1 MEENKKSR
9 EYWEK
14 RARENENKVYKQGTD
29 LMKELNS
36 SYTRARREIQKSIN
50 DLVARYMD
58 KTELSYAEAMKY
70 LTSSEFKEW
79 RMTLEDYEEHI
90 ELLEDVSPELAKKV
104 RIELETLA
112 MKSRITRLDSLK
124 TQIDFE
130 LNKKAIAEQDLIEK
144 GVSAVYT
151 DFYKMQTTEFGLAG
165 VHTILP
171 KATLERLMQQP
182 WSGENFSERIW
193 GNAEALGKVLKQEII
208 QSFMQGISVK
218 DLSDRIEKRFIT
230 DRYNTERLVRT
241 ELNYAL
247 NETTKLSYE
256 EAEIEEYEYLAEIDG
271 RTSDI
276 CRELNGQK
284 FKMKDAKAGVN
295 YPPMHPHC
303 FDQETE
309 IYTNKGWKFF
319 KDLDKSELV
328 YTINPNTLNVEWQKP
343 INYIS
348 YRYKGKMF
356 YYENSRF
363 NLMVTPQH
371 KILVQNMDNSVKN
384 KSWKLKEAIKVG
396 RKSKNRMLSGINWQG
411 KIKNSELLAGEKV
424 DIELYLKFMAYWLA
438 DGSCT
443 KDRGSYNIK
452 IAQCEN
458 DWMYEE
464 LKEIPFKIYKC
475 KESLMIHNKEL
486 GNDLSKFG
494 KCTEKY
500 IPENIKELN
509 PELIRI
515 FLMAYAKTDGHIRKG
530 KNWKG
535 YQFNDSIVFFTT
547 SDKMASDLGELIL
560 KAGGRPSYYL
570 NKIQGKEIEFRNGK
584 YRINKDCW
592 VISWNTQIHTWISN
606 LNISEVDYN
615 DNVYCVEV
623 LKYNTV
629 LVRRNGKVC
638 WSGNCRSTTVPVI
651 DYENFGKKKDTT
663 KKIEEPKKKDKE
675 NVKNDKI
682 EEKAINNCKTVQDVE
697 NLMKSQKWFYVVKE
711 NNFDSNEE
719 LKLEGC
725 DLEAAKQVYIA
736 FEEVYNKFPQLKG
749 KLASVRAYNFKNN
762 MVFAECQGGFG
773 VGGIGLNTQKYKS
786 YKILEKEYKEDIKA
800 GFHPKGT
807 DWTAILTH
815 EFGHAIDDYL
825 SFGLKLASEKSGKV
839 KRMSSVM
846 RTKVLKKVG
855 LKTGDIRS
863 IEQQVSGY
871 ATKNAAEFFA
881 ECFAEYMKS
890 ENPRQ
895 VATEF
900 GKQLEEILKE
910 IK

>member
-1 MEENKKSR
+1 MDNKQKSR

-124 TQIDFE
+124 IQIDFE
-130 LNKKAIAEQDLIEK
+130 LNKKTIAEQDLIEK
-144 GVSAVYT
+144 GVSAAYT
-151 DFYKMQTTEFGLAG
+151 DFYKIQTTEFGLTG

-247 NETTKLSYE
+247 NETTRLSYE

-295 YPPMHPHC
+295 YPPMHPH
-303 FDQETE
+303 
-309 IYTNKGWKFF
+309 
-319 KDLDKSELV
+319 
-328 YTINPNTLNVEWQKP
+328 
-343 INYIS
+343 
-348 YRYKGKMF
+348 
-356 YYENSRF
+356 
-363 NLMVTPQH
+363 
-371 KILVQNMDNSVKN
+371 
-384 KSWKLKEAIKVG
+384 
-396 RKSKNRMLSGINWQG
+396 
-411 KIKNSELLAGEKV
+411 
-424 DIELYLKFMAYWLA
+424 
-438 DGSCT
+438 
-443 KDRGSYNIK
+443 
-452 IAQCEN
+452 
-458 DWMYEE
+458 
-464 LKEIPFKIYKC
+464 
-475 KESLMIHNKEL
+475 
-486 GNDLSKFG
+486 
-494 KCTEKY
+494 
-500 IPENIKELN
+500 
-509 PELIRI
+509 
-515 FLMAYAKTDGHIRKG
+515 
-530 KNWKG
+530 
-535 YQFNDSIVFFTT
+535 
-547 SDKMASDLGELIL
+547 
-560 KAGGRPSYYL
+560 
-570 NKIQGKEIEFRNGK
+570 
-584 YRINKDCW
+584 
-592 VISWNTQIHTWISN
+592 
-606 LNISEVDYN
+606 
-615 DNVYCVEV
+615 
-623 LKYNTV
+623 
-629 LVRRNGKVC
+629 
-638 WSGNCRSTTVPVI
+638 CRSTTVPVI

-825 SFGLKLASEKSGKV
+825 SFGLKLAGEKSGKV

-855 LKTGDIRS
+855 LKTGDTRS
-863 IEQQVSGY
+863 IEQQVSEY

>member
-1 MEENKKSR
+1 MDSKQKSR

-14 RARENENKVYKQGTD
+14 RARENENKVYKQGSD

-36 SYTRARREIQKSIN
+36 FYTRARREIQKSIN

-58 KTELSYAEAMKY
+58 KTELSYVDAMKN

-79 RMTLEDYEEHI
+79 KMTLEDYERRIKEF
-90 ELLEDVSPELAKKV
+90 EKDYPEYAAKL

-124 TQIDFE
+124 TQIDIE
-130 LNKKAIAEQDLIEK
+130 LNRKASRDYDVVKKGISD
-144 GVSAVYT
+144 VYRDFYTINTT
-151 DFYKMQTTEFGLAG
+151 DFGLTG

-193 GNAEALGKVLKQEII
+193 GNTEALGKVLKQEII

-230 DRYNTERLVRT
+230 DRYNTERFVRT
-241 ELNYAL
+241 ELNHAL

-284 FKMKDAKAGVN
+284 FKMKDAKVGVN
-295 YPPMHPHC
+295 YPPMHPNC

-328 YTINPNTLNVEWQKP
+328 YTVNPDTLNVEWQKP

-348 YRYKGKMF
+348 YKYKGKML

-363 NLMVTPQH
+363 NLMITPQH

-384 KSWKLKEAIKVG
+384 KSWKLKEAVKVG

-411 KIKNSELLAGEKV
+411 KTKNFEILAGKEV

-475 KESLMIHNKEL
+475 KESLIIHNKEL
-486 GNDLSKFG
+486 GNELSKFG

-535 YQFNDSIVFFTT
+535 YKFNDSTVFFTT

-570 NKIQGKEIEFRNGK
+570 NKIQGKEIEFRNGR

-629 LVRRNGKVC
+629 LVRRNGRVC

-651 DYENFGKKKDTT
+651 DYENFGKKKILHSKTNSNSDTDST
-663 KKIEEPKKKDKE
+663 FKFIEKIENVDYNIAKDIFEKYEKDMVKQDYETAIVILQNGEIYRVDGKKESVNPYVIGKSLKKAYITHNHPMSETEYTFSNEDLNLFINEDLEYLRGCDEKYIYE
-675 NVKNDKI
+675 LSKNLFKGDELDWNI
-682 EEKAINNCKTVQDVE
+682 QLTPEFALHTLFLNKAE
-697 NLMKSQKWFYVVKE
+697 E
-711 NNFDSNEE
+711 NN
-719 LKLEGC
+719 L
-725 DLEAAKQVYIA
+725 
-736 FEEVYNKFPQLKG
+736 
-749 KLASVRAYNFKNN
+749 
-762 MVFAECQGGFG
+762 
-773 VGGIGLNTQKYKS
+773 S
-786 YKILEKEYKEDIKA
+786 YRRY
-800 GFHPKGT
+800 
-807 DWTAILTH
+807 
-815 EFGHAIDDYL
+815 
-825 SFGLKLASEKSGKV
+825 
-839 KRMSSVM
+839 
-846 RTKVLKKVG
+846 
-855 LKTGDIRS
+855 
-863 IEQQVSGY
+863 
-871 ATKNAAEFFA
+871 KNA
-881 ECFAEYMKS
+881 K
-890 ENPRQ
+890 
-895 VATEF
+895 
-900 GKQLEEILKE
+900 
-910 IK
+910 

>member
-1 MEENKKSR
+1 MDNKQKSR

-14 RARENENKVYKQGTD
+14 RARENENKVYKKAGD
-29 LMKELNS
+29 LKKDLDEH
-36 SYTRARREIQKSIN
+36 YIKARREIQKSIN

-58 KTELSYAEAMKY
+58 KTELSYVDAMKN

-79 RMTLEDYEEHI
+79 KMTLEEYEKEI
-90 ELLEDVSPELAKKV
+90 SKLLKTGEEELANKL
-104 RIELETLA
+104 RIELETLT

-124 TQIDFE
+124 TQIDIE
-130 LNKKAIAEQDLIEK
+130 LNRKASRDYDVVKKGISDVYRDFYAINT
-144 GVSAVYT
+144 T
-151 DFYKMQTTEFGLAG
+151 DFGLTG
-165 VHTILP
+165 VNTVLP
-171 KATLERLMQQP
+171 DKVLRRLLNQP
-182 WSGENFSERIW
+182 WSGANFSERIW
-193 GNAEALGKVLKQEII
+193 GNTEVFARVLKQEIV
-208 QSFMQGISVK
+208 QSFIQGISVK
-218 DLSDRIEKRFIT
+218 DLSDRIQNRFEA
-230 DRYNTERLVRT
+230 DRKNTERLVRT
-241 ELNYAL
+241 ELNHAL

-295 YPPMHPHC
+295 YPPMHP
-303 FDQETE
+303 
-309 IYTNKGWKFF
+309 Y
-319 KDLDKSELV
+319 
-328 YTINPNTLNVEWQKP
+328 
-343 INYIS
+343 
-348 YRYKGKMF
+348 
-356 YYENSRF
+356 
-363 NLMVTPQH
+363 
-371 KILVQNMDNSVKN
+371 
-384 KSWKLKEAIKVG
+384 
-396 RKSKNRMLSGINWQG
+396 
-411 KIKNSELLAGEKV
+411 
-424 DIELYLKFMAYWLA
+424 
-438 DGSCT
+438 
-443 KDRGSYNIK
+443 
-452 IAQCEN
+452 
-458 DWMYEE
+458 
-464 LKEIPFKIYKC
+464 
-475 KESLMIHNKEL
+475 
-486 GNDLSKFG
+486 
-494 KCTEKY
+494 
-500 IPENIKELN
+500 
-509 PELIRI
+509 
-515 FLMAYAKTDGHIRKG
+515 
-530 KNWKG
+530 
-535 YQFNDSIVFFTT
+535 
-547 SDKMASDLGELIL
+547 
-560 KAGGRPSYYL
+560 
-570 NKIQGKEIEFRNGK
+570 
-584 YRINKDCW
+584 
-592 VISWNTQIHTWISN
+592 
-606 LNISEVDYN
+606 
-615 DNVYCVEV
+615 
-623 LKYNTV
+623 
-629 LVRRNGKVC
+629 
-638 WSGNCRSTTVPVI
+638 CRSTTVPVI

-890 ENPRQ
+890 ENPRP

>member
-1 MEENKKSR
+1 MDNKQKSR

-130 LNKKAIAEQDLIEK
+130 LNKKTIAEQDLIEK
-144 GVSAVYT
+144 GVSAAYT
-151 DFYKMQTTEFGLAG
+151 DFYKIQTTEFGLTG

-230 DRYNTERLVRT
+230 DRKNTERLVRT
-241 ELNYAL
+241 ELNHAL
-247 NETTKLSYE
+247 NETTRLSYE

-295 YPPMHPHC
+295 YPPMHPH
-303 FDQETE
+303 
-309 IYTNKGWKFF
+309 
-319 KDLDKSELV
+319 
-328 YTINPNTLNVEWQKP
+328 
-343 INYIS
+343 
-348 YRYKGKMF
+348 
-356 YYENSRF
+356 
-363 NLMVTPQH
+363 
-371 KILVQNMDNSVKN
+371 
-384 KSWKLKEAIKVG
+384 
-396 RKSKNRMLSGINWQG
+396 
-411 KIKNSELLAGEKV
+411 
-424 DIELYLKFMAYWLA
+424 
-438 DGSCT
+438 
-443 KDRGSYNIK
+443 
-452 IAQCEN
+452 
-458 DWMYEE
+458 
-464 LKEIPFKIYKC
+464 
-475 KESLMIHNKEL
+475 
-486 GNDLSKFG
+486 
-494 KCTEKY
+494 
-500 IPENIKELN
+500 
-509 PELIRI
+509 
-515 FLMAYAKTDGHIRKG
+515 
-530 KNWKG
+530 
-535 YQFNDSIVFFTT
+535 
-547 SDKMASDLGELIL
+547 
-560 KAGGRPSYYL
+560 
-570 NKIQGKEIEFRNGK
+570 
-584 YRINKDCW
+584 
-592 VISWNTQIHTWISN
+592 
-606 LNISEVDYN
+606 
-615 DNVYCVEV
+615 
-623 LKYNTV
+623 
-629 LVRRNGKVC
+629 
-638 WSGNCRSTTVPVI
+638 CRSTTVPVI

-825 SFGLKLASEKSGKV
+825 SFGLKLAGEKSGKV

-855 LKTGDIRS
+855 LKTGDTRS
-863 IEQQVSGY
+863 IEQQVSEY

>member
-1 MEENKKSR
+1 MDNKQKSR
-9 EYWEK
+9 EYWDK

-112 MKSRITRLDSLK
+112 MKSRLTRLDILK
-124 TQIDFE
+124 AQIDFE
-130 LNKKAIAEQDLIEK
+130 LNKMGVAENEILETGI
-144 GVSAVYT
+144 GTVYKE
-151 DFYKMQTTEFGLAG
+151 FYKMYTTDFGLTG
-165 VHTILP
+165 INTVLP
-171 KATLERLMQQP
+171 KETVKRLMQQP
-182 WSGENFSERIW
+182 WSGANFSERIW
-193 GNAEALGKVLKQEII
+193 GNTEALGKVLKQEII

-230 DRYNTERLVRT
+230 DRKNTERLVRT

-303 FDQETE
+303 
-309 IYTNKGWKFF
+309 
-319 KDLDKSELV
+319 
-328 YTINPNTLNVEWQKP
+328 
-343 INYIS
+343 
-348 YRYKGKMF
+348 
-356 YYENSRF
+356 
-363 NLMVTPQH
+363 
-371 KILVQNMDNSVKN
+371 
-384 KSWKLKEAIKVG
+384 
-396 RKSKNRMLSGINWQG
+396 
-411 KIKNSELLAGEKV
+411 
-424 DIELYLKFMAYWLA
+424 
-438 DGSCT
+438 
-443 KDRGSYNIK
+443 
-452 IAQCEN
+452 
-458 DWMYEE
+458 
-464 LKEIPFKIYKC
+464 
-475 KESLMIHNKEL
+475 
-486 GNDLSKFG
+486 
-494 KCTEKY
+494 
-500 IPENIKELN
+500 
-509 PELIRI
+509 
-515 FLMAYAKTDGHIRKG
+515 
-530 KNWKG
+530 
-535 YQFNDSIVFFTT
+535 
-547 SDKMASDLGELIL
+547 
-560 KAGGRPSYYL
+560 
-570 NKIQGKEIEFRNGK
+570 
-584 YRINKDCW
+584 
-592 VISWNTQIHTWISN
+592 
-606 LNISEVDYN
+606 
-615 DNVYCVEV
+615 
-623 LKYNTV
+623 
-629 LVRRNGKVC
+629 
-638 WSGNCRSTTVPVI
+638 RSTTVPVI

-663 KKIEEPKKKDKE
+663 KKIEKPKKKDKE

-825 SFGLKLASEKSGKV
+825 SFGLKLAGEKSGKV

-863 IEQQVSGY
+863 IEQQVSEY